1 MTSQRARFAL
11 WLVGVVLLLAGFA
24 FGVAPNLKI
33 GSDLAELL
41 PGEDRDPA
49 SEAASRQIA
58 AAFAT
63 RLLLLVGAD
72 DFAKARAA
80 AEAVATSLKASP
92 AFTSVQLEVDAKV
105 LQASGTEQAARFGL
119 LTTEDRA
126 RLIKGEAAAIA
137 QEAERALYSPTSFA
151 RLTKLADD
159 PLSLFDRQLRAAL
172 PAPGKASLEGGVLVI
187 RDAQKAWVL
196 VLAAT
201 RGSPFAQAQQTE
213 LATGLSAAR
222 NAAEA
227 LGATVLTS
235 GVAPH
240 AVAASA
246 RAKSEMVFLGGGDL
260 LACTLLLL
268 LVFKSLRPALLGLMS
283 VGLGVVAAL
292 CVVQGLFGGIHS
304 MTLVFGTSL
313 VGVAMDYAIHF
324 HCDQFRDPAHW
335 QPHDAPTHI
344 GSSLALGLGTAV
356 LGYAA
361 FATAPLPI
369 LRQMA
374 VFSATGLMVAAA
386 TVWLAFPTLARPS
399 RLAGTVFWPRLGAAL
414 RPRRAPL
421 WAWLLLVALA
431 LPGLLRLTAVDDVR
445 QLQSP
450 SSALLAQE
458 QQVRA
463 LLGSAYD
470 SRHFLVQ
477 GDSAQ
482 QVLEREEAL
491 LARLDALPEDVATAV
506 SRAVPS
512 LKTQAAN
519 RVLVAPLLS
528 EGGVIPKQLAALGYG
543 AEIGARLADEF
554 AQGAV
559 LTPEAALASPRL
571 HALAPLWLGA
581 HEGQWRSA
589 VTLAGAGESAVLAQ
603 AAEGL
608 PGVRW
613 HDPVV
618 EASTALGHQRRAALS
633 RLALV
638 YAVIAVLLVWRYGL
652 NEGLRALAAPLGAS
666 ALTLAVL
673 GWCGVGLNLFHVLAL
688 LLVLGIGNDYAIFL
702 REGVRAGAPPI
713 ASRLAVGLAALTT
726 LFSFGGLA
734 FSSTPFLQS
743 LGLTLVLGIAL
754 TMTLALFTAPQDQ
767 QHR

>member
-1 MTSQRARFAL
+1 MPQRTRFAL
-11 WLVGVVLLLAGFA
+11 WAVGAVLLLAGFA
-24 FGVAPNLKI
+24 FGVAPQLKI

-41 PGEDRDPA
+41 PSEARDPA
-49 SEAASRQIA
+49 SEAASRQVA

-72 DFAKARAA
+72 DFAQARRA
-80 AEAVATSLKASP
+80 AEALTASLKASP
-92 AFTSVQLEVDAKV
+92 AFTGVQLEVDAKA
-105 LQASGTEQAARFGL
+105 LQASAPEQAARFGL
-119 LTTEDRA
+119 LTPQDRV
-126 RLIKGEAAAIA
+126 RLAQGEAAALA
-137 QEAERALYSPTSFA
+137 EEAERALYAPTAFA
-151 RLTKLADD
+151 RLTPLADD
-159 PLSLFDRQLRAAL
+159 PLGLFDRQLRAAL
-172 PAPGKASLEGGVLVI
+172 PAPGKASLEGGVLVM
-187 RDAQKAWVL
+187 RGAEKVWVL

-201 RGSPFAQAQQTE
+201 RGSPFAQAQQAQ
-213 LATGLSAAR
+213 LAAGLAAAR
-222 NAAEA
+222 AAAEA
-227 LGATVLTS
+227 QGAMVLTS

-260 LACTLLLL
+260 AACTLLLL

-292 CVVQGLFGGIHS
+292 TVVQGLFGGIHF

-324 HCDQFRDPAHW
+324 HCDQFRDPARW
-335 QPHDAPTHI
+335 QARDAPAHI

-386 TVWLAFPTLARPS
+386 TVWLAFPTLVRPAQ
-399 RLAGTVFWPRLGAAL
+399 LAGSVFWPRLGAHL

-421 WAWLLLVALA
+421 WAWLLLAALA
-431 LPGLLRLTAVDDVR
+431 VPGLLRLTAVDDVR
-445 QLQSP
+445 LLQSSP
-450 SSALLAQE
+450 PALVAQE
-458 QQVRA
+458 QEVRA

-491 LARLDALPEDVATAV
+491 IARLDALHAGAATAV

-519 RVLVAPLLS
+519 RALLSPLLE
-528 EGGVIPKQLAALGYG
+528 EGGVIPQQLAALGYG
-543 AEIGARLADEF
+543 PEIASRLADEF

-571 HALAPLWLGA
+571 QALAPLWLGA

-589 VTLAGAGESAVLAQ
+589 VTLAGAGDSAALVQ

-613 HDPVV
+613 QDPVV
-618 EASTALGHQRRAALS
+618 EASTALGHQRQAALS

-638 YAVIAVLLVWRYGL
+638 YAVIAALLIWRYGF

-673 GWCGVGLNLFHVLAL
+673 GWCGVSLNLFHVLAL

-702 REGVRAGAPPI
+702 REGVRAGAPPL

-767 QHR
+767 SPR